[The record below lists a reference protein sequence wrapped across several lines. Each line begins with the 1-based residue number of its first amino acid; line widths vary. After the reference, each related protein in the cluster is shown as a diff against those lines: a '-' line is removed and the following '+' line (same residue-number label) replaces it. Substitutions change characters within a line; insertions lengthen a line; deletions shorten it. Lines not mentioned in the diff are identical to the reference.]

1 MRDVRIG
8 DAVLDL
14 LGAARAAGLRAGPE
28 PGLFACATC
37 DLSADADLEPVSVLV
52 VRHPSTA
59 GGRVINI
66 LFAHAACSPS
76 AVTESDTQIDVELI
90 LGQVNLI
97 PTLIGG
103 GPESS
108 EAAGLVMEPRFP
120 VLESVDL
127 QANAHMQ
134 MFLSEGLHLLGL
146 SDIDFDR
153 LAPAPGWRA
162 VLAPG
167 THPDQTRVTILCG
180 HHEPRVVASDVGIR
194 PGSRWLDLVEA
205 SGSIALY
212 AGLIGML
219 DTPDRDTMTLIHA
232 IGKAALEGNLTGGLI
247 EAVNIALLGRGR
259 EVGGEPAGGDRSP
272 AVDVDP
278 DQRLVL
284 PAHGLP
290 VLIPVRVLPGDAP
303 VVVHERLQ
311 RLGHVEDLGV
321 PVDLHVRA
329 VPVIGQDTD
338 RHLLVAPQVVGLGPV
353 GIGRDHDPA
362 VRVDATGD
370 GGQLRGAA
378 GPRGDEQ
385 TAVPGPQKL
394 QQRGAFGLGRRCD
407 CHIPTINSFMT

>member
-14 LGAARAAGLRAGPE
+14 LGAARAAALRAGPE
-28 PGLFACATC
+28 PGLFTCAAC
-37 DLSADADLEPVSVLV
+37 DLPADADAEPVSVLV
-52 VRHPSTA
+52 VRHPGTA
-59 GGRVINI
+59 GRGVINI
-66 LFAHAACSPS
+66 RYAHAACAPS
-76 AVTESDTQIDVELI
+76 AVTVSDSRIDVDLI

-103 GPESS
+103 D
-108 EAAGLVMEPRFP
+108 AAGLVLEPRFP

-134 MFLSEGLHLLGL
+134 LFLSEGLHLLGL

-153 LAPAPGWRA
+153 LTPAPGWRA

-180 HHEPRVVASDVGIR
+180 HREPRVVASDVGIR
-194 PGSRWLDLVEA
+194 PGARWLDLVGA

-232 IGKAALEGNLTGGLI
+232 IGKAAMDGNLTGGLI
-247 EAVNIALLGRGR
+247 EAVNIALLGRRR
-259 EVGGEPAGGDRSP
+259 EVRREAAGGDRPP
-272 AVDVDP
+272 AVDADP
-278 DQRLVL
+278 DQGLVL
-284 PAHGLP
+284 PAHGLAI
-290 VLIPVRVLPGDAP
+290 LLPVRVLPGDAP
-303 VVVHERLQ
+303 VVLHERLQ
-311 RLGHVEDLGV
+311 RLGHVEHLGV

-338 RHLLVAPQVVGLGPV
+338 RDLLVAPQVVGLGPV

-362 VRVDATGD
+362 VRVDTARD
-370 GGQLRGAA
+370 RGQLRGSI

-385 TAVPGPQKL
+385 ATVPGTQEL
-394 QQRGAFGLGRRCD
+394 QECGPFGLGRRCD
-407 CHIPTINSFMT
+407 SHAPTLNSFTA